1 MELRNISIGHVYT
14 NEVAISDDNGAEVT
28 YTFFDKEKAERFS
41 KIKNIENAQEGE
53 DIGAIAGDKEDV
65 KDIKMRIP
73 PTMSLTEAL
82 QTYVPEGTET
92 VGIKRYDPKENRTY
106 DFDFSANSGL
116 FHIKKDGKEI
126 TDDIN
131 FDTLLDTSSENRGKD
146 RTDDA
151 MKIREFVQA
160 LSSQKKITID
170 TSIANNFLEKL
181 TKDKYTMAYD
191 PVVSTDEKCF
201 VNNVVRNDRNVEVT
215 LTDFDRTDGALT
227 LGENSVTIAMSD
239 VDASSDTLNF
249 LMQTHNADSGMTAR
263 YANFINQD
271 AKIDFVA
278 VNCENFAKGLDIVN
292 SINSFRTEP
301 ISFEIKTEHGDGV
314 NYAYDNDTKTYRTEY
329 KGETLEYV
337 QGEAVYADVE
347 SYPETLSSTMVD
359 YVETLYN
366 QDNQFMKIDEDD
378 LLTVRSQ
385 VPEKPEYMKAL
396 DSQENDIDLT

>member
-1 MELRNISIGHVYT
+1 MELRNIHIGHVYA
-14 NEVAISDDNGAEVT
+14 NEVTISDDNGAEVM
-28 YTFFDKEKAERFS
+28 YRFFDKEKAERFS
-41 KIKNIENAQEGE
+41 NFKNLNNIRELE
-53 DIGAIAGDKEDV
+53 DVGRFTGDKEDV

-73 PTMSLTEAL
+73 STMSLTEAL

-106 DFDFSANSGL
+106 DFEFSANSGM
-116 FHIKKDGKEI
+116 FHIKRDGKEI

-131 FDTLLDTSSENRGKD
+131 FDTLLDTSNENRGKD

-160 LSSQKKITID
+160 LSSQKKITMD

-191 PVVSTDEKCF
+191 PVVSTNEKCF
-201 VNNVVRNDRNVEVT
+201 VNNVLRNDRNVEVT
-215 LTDFDRTDGALT
+215 LTDFDRTEGALT
-227 LGENSVTIAMSD
+227 LSENSVTIEMSD

-249 LMQTHNADSGMTAR
+249 LMQTHNSESGMTAR

-278 VNCENFAKGLDIVN
+278 VSCEDFEKGIDIVN
-292 SINSFRTEP
+292 SINSFRSDP

-337 QGEAVYADVE
+337 KGEAVYSDVE

-385 VPEKPEYMKAL
+385 VPAPLEQSKSV
-396 DSQENDIDLT
+396 DSQKNDIDLT

>member
-1 MELRNISIGHVYT
+1 MEFRNIRIGHPYV
-14 NEVAISDDNGAEVT
+14 NEVTISDDNGAEVT
-28 YTFFDKEKAERFS
+28 YNFFEKKKAERFS
-41 KIKNIENAQEGE
+41 KVGNIENIREGE
-53 DIGAIAGDKEDV
+53 DIGAIVGEKD
-65 KDIKMRIP
+65 DIKNIEMRIP
-73 PTMSLTEAL
+73 PTMSLIEAL
-82 QTYVPEGTET
+82 QTYVTEGTET
-92 VGIKRYDPKENRTY
+92 VGIKRYDHKENRTY
-106 DFDFSANSGL
+106 NFDFSINSGM
-116 FHIKKDGKEI
+116 FHIKRNGKEI
-126 TDDIN
+126 TNDIN
-131 FDTLLDTSSENRGKD
+131 FDTLFDTSDKNRAKD

-227 LGENSVTIAMSD
+227 LSENSVTIAMSD

-249 LMQTHNADSGMTAR
+249 LMQTHNSDSGMTAR
-263 YANFINQD
+263 YANFVNQD

-278 VNCENFAKGLDIVN
+278 VNCEDFAKGLDIVN

-314 NYAYDNDTKTYRTEY
+314 NFAYDNDTKTYRTEY

-337 QGEAVYADVE
+337 QGEGVYSDVE

-359 YVETLYN
+359 YMETLYN

-385 VPEKPEYMKAL
+385 VPEQPEYMKAL

>member
-1 MELRNISIGHVYT
+1 MEVRNIHIGHAYA
-14 NEVAISDDNGAEVT
+14 NEVTISDDNGAEVM
-28 YTFFDKEKAERFS
+28 YRFFDKEKAERFS
-41 KIKNIENAQEGE
+41 KIENIGNARDGE
-53 DIGAIAGDKEDV
+53 DIGALVGEKDDI

-73 PTMSLTEAL
+73 STMSLTEAL
-82 QTYVPEGTET
+82 QTYVSEGTET
-92 VGIKRYDPKENRTY
+92 VGIKRYDHKENRTY
-106 DFDFSANSGL
+106 DFDFSANSGM
-116 FHIKKDGKEI
+116 FHIKRDGKEI
-126 TDDIN
+126 TDNIN

-146 RTDDA
+146 RSEDA

-160 LSSQKKITID
+160 LSSQKKITMG

-181 TKDKYTMAYD
+181 TKDKYTMIYD

-201 VNNVVRNDRNVEVT
+201 VNNVLRNDRNVEVT

-227 LGENSVTIAMSD
+227 LSENSVTIAMSD

-249 LMQTHNADSGMTAR
+249 LMQTHNSDSGMTAR
-263 YANFINQD
+263 YANFVNQD

-278 VNCENFAKGLDIVN
+278 VSCEDFEKGLDIVN
-292 SINSFRTEP
+292 SINSFRSDP

-329 KGETLEYV
+329 KSETLEYV
-337 QGEAVYADVE
+337 KGEAVYSDVE

-385 VPEKPEYMKAL
+385 VPAPLEQSKSV
-396 DSQENDIDLT
+396 DSQKNDIDLA

>member
-1 MELRNISIGHVYT
+1 MELRNIHIGHAYA
-14 NEVAISDDNGAEVT
+14 NEVTISDDNGAEVM
-28 YTFFDKEKAERFS
+28 YRFFDKEKAERFS

-53 DIGAIAGDKEDV
+53 DIGVIAGDKEDV

-73 PTMSLTEAL
+73 STMSLTKAL
-82 QTYVPEGTET
+82 QTYVSEGTET

-106 DFDFSANSGL
+106 DFEFSANSGL
-116 FHIKKDGKEI
+116 FHIKRDGKEI
-126 TDDIN
+126 TDNIN

-146 RTDDA
+146 RSEDA

-160 LSSQKKITID
+160 LSSQKKITMD

-181 TKDKYTMAYD
+181 TKDKYTMIYD

-201 VNNVVRNDRNVEVT
+201 VNNVLRNERNVEVT
-215 LTDFDRTDGALT
+215 LVDFEKTYDSLT
-227 LGENSVTIAMSD
+227 LSENSVTVAMSD

-249 LMQTHNADSGMTAR
+249 LMQTHNLDSGMTAR

-278 VNCENFAKGLDIVN
+278 VSCEDFEKGLDIIN
-292 SINSFRTEP
+292 SINSFRSDP

-314 NYAYDNDTKTYRTEY
+314 NYAYDNNTKTYRTEY

-337 QGEAVYADVE
+337 KGEAVYSDVE

-359 YVETLYN
+359 YIEILYN

-378 LLTVRSQ
+378 LLIVRSQ
-385 VPEKPEYMKAL
+385 VPEQPEHIKTL
-396 DSQENDIDLT
+396 NSQENDIDLT

>member
-1 MELRNISIGHVYT
+1 MELRNIRIGQVYA

-73 PTMSLTEAL
+73 STMSLTEAI
-82 QTYVPEGTET
+82 QTYVTEGTET

-116 FHIKKDGKEI
+116 FHIKRDGKEI
-126 TDDIN
+126 TDNIN

-146 RTDDA
+146 RSEDA

-160 LSSQKKITID
+160 LSSQKKITMD

-201 VNNVVRNDRNVEVT
+201 VNNVVRNGRNVEVT

-239 VDASSDTLNF
+239 VDASSDTL
-249 LMQTHNADSGMTAR
+249 QTHNADSGMTAR

-278 VNCENFAKGLDIVN
+278 VNCEDFAKGLDIVN

-301 ISFEIKTEHGDGV
+301 ISFEIKTEYGDGV

-329 KGETLEYV
+329 KGESLEYV
-337 QGEAVYADVE
+337 KGEAVYSDVE

-385 VPEKPEYMKAL
+385 VPEQPEYMKAL
-396 DSQENDIDLT
+396 DSQKNEIDLT

>member
-1 MELRNISIGHVYT
+1 MELRNIHIGHVYA
-14 NEVAISDDNGAEVT
+14 NEVTISDDNGAEVT

-53 DIGAIAGDKEDV
+53 DIGAIAGDKDDI

-73 PTMSLTEAL
+73 STMSLTEAL
-82 QTYVPEGTET
+82 QAYVPEGTET
-92 VGIKRYDPKENRTY
+92 VGIKRYDHKENRTY
-106 DFDFSANSGL
+106 DFDFSVNSGM
-116 FHIKKDGKEI
+116 FHIKRDGKEI
-126 TDDIN
+126 TDNIN

-146 RTDDA
+146 RSEDA

-160 LSSQKKITID
+160 LSSQKKITMD

-181 TKDKYTMAYD
+181 TKDKYTMIYD
-191 PVVSTDEKCF
+191 PVVGTDEKCF
-201 VNNVVRNDRNVEVT
+201 VSNVLRNDRNVEVT
-215 LTDFDRTDGALT
+215 LVDFERTYDSLT
-227 LGENSVTIAMSD
+227 LGENSVTVAISD

-249 LMQTHNADSGMTAR
+249 LMQTHNSDSGMTAR
-263 YANFINQD
+263 YANFVNQD

-278 VNCENFAKGLDIVN
+278 VSCEDLEKGPDIVN
-292 SINSFRTEP
+292 SINSFRSDP
-301 ISFEIKTEHGDGV
+301 ISFEIKTERGDGV

-337 QGEAVYADVE
+337 KGEAVYSDVE

-359 YVETLYN
+359 YIEILYN

-385 VPEKPEYMKAL
+385 VPEQPEHIKTL
-396 DSQENDIDLT
+396 NSQENDIDLT